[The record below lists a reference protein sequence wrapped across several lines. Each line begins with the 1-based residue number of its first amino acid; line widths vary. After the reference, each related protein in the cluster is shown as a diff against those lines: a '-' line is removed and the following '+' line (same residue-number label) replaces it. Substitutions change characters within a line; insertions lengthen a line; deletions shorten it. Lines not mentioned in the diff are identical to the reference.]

1 MLTWLRNT
9 FVNAGRYKEHPEAV
23 IISCF
28 YNPQNSAPRYE
39 AFKKWYD
46 SIKHL
51 NHLIVECLIDGAESQ
66 LPKSSS
72 IIQVKSDS
80 TLWHK
85 ESLLNLAVSK
95 LPAKYK
101 YVFWVDADV
110 IFTNLNWLTE
120 GVKELEHGAQILQP
134 FEYCFHLEKG
144 ESEPGFDTD
153 EAISDLIN
161 DNKRNPRMWRSFS
174 ANFVDL
180 EEDCESTDYNT
191 HGHVGFAWGATRELL
206 EQVPLYDKA
215 LVGGADHII
224 AHAAANQIPSNCI
237 DKSFTEDLDAVYAW
251 SRKFA
256 REVDGGIAY
265 VPGNLYHLW
274 HGDIKSRE
282 YLKRVQE
289 FTPTTKQITEKDEN
303 GLYVAK
309 DGKDQ
314 YVKEYFQK
322 REKGSPTPNTT
333 KVVRVNTTQHHHHN
347 HGGGY
352 GYGST
357 HHYHWN
363 MGGGGGG
370 GYTGR
375 NNSNINGSYVPE
387 NKSVTLP
394 SEDTTNINPELPSE
408 DMSNATENFS

>member
-1 MLTWLRNT
+1 MLTWLKNT
-9 FVNAGRYKEHPEAV
+9 FINAGRYKEHPEAV

-46 SIKHL
+46 SIKHM

-85 ESLLNLAVSK
+85 ESLLNLAVTK

-110 IFTNLNWLTE
+110 IFTNLNWLTD
-120 GVKELEHGAQILQP
+120 GVKELERGAEILQP
-134 FEYCFHLEKG
+134 FEFCFHLEQG
-144 ESEPGFDTD
+144 ETEPRFDYS
-153 EAISDLIN
+153 EAIEDYLN
-161 DNKRNPRMWRSFS
+161 TGTRNARMWRSFC
-174 ANFVDL
+174 ANYVHD
-180 EEDCESTDYNT
+180 EESCDSTDYNT

-206 EQVPLYDKA
+206 EAVPLYDKA

-256 REVDGGIAY
+256 REVDGDVGY
-265 VPGNLYHLW
+265 VEGNLFHLW

-289 FTPTTKQITEKDEN
+289 FTPTTKEITEKDEN
-303 GLYVAK
+303 GLYIAK
-309 DGKDQ
+309 DGKDK
-314 YVKEYFQK
+314 YVKDYFQK
-322 REKGSPTPNTT
+322 REKSTPTT
-333 KVVRVNTTQHHHHN
+333 KVVRVNTVQHHHHG
-347 HGGGY
+347 GGGY
-352 GYGST
+352 GYHGSQ

-370 GYTGR
+370 GGYTG
-375 NNSNINGSYVPE
+375 NTHAANATGGYTQPTQN
-387 NKSVTLP
+387 VTLP
-394 SEDTTNINPELPSE
+394 SEDNTNINPELPSE
-408 DMSNATENFS
+408 DMTNATENFS